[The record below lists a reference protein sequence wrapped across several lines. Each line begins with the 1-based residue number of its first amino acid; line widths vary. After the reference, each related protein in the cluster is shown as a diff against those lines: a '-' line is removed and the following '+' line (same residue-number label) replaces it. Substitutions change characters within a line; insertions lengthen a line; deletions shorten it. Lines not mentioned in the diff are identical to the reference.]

1 MVSMIRQ
8 RIPTNI
14 ITGFLG
20 SGKTTAILDLL
31 QRKPADEKWAV
42 LVNEFGEIG
51 IDGAILAN
59 RGAEIREV
67 PGGCI
72 CCVAGLPMQIALN
85 RLIAT
90 AKPDRLLIEPTGLG
104 HPRQIIDSLR
114 GEYYRDVLDVRA
126 VITLID
132 PRKLQQP
139 RYREH
144 AIFQDQWQ
152 IADVLI
158 ANKTDLC
165 TAADE
170 NYFRDFVAACE
181 PPKQAN
187 GWVAYGQLDPR
198 WLDLPHAGPVTPARS
213 FTPPGIA
220 SAANFD
226 QSILSI
232 ELPPGELLVRR
243 EKSSDGFYSC
253 GWLFADSIRFDFQQL
268 FAWASGLTVMR
279 LKGAL
284 RTDRGNFFLNAEE
297 GVLSINDAG
306 TGAENI
312 LEIIHDS
319 AIDGAQMERTLLG
332 LRCNQ

>member
-1 MVSMIRQ
+1 MIRK
-8 RIPTNI
+8 RIPVNI

-31 QRKPADEKWAV
+31 TRKPAHEKWAV
-42 LVNEFGEIG
+42 LVNEFGEVG

-144 AIFQDQWQ
+144 TIFQDQWQ

-170 NYFRDFVAACE
+170 NYFREFVAACE
-181 PPKQAN
+181 PPKQAT
-187 GWVAYGQLDPR
+187 GWVEYGRFDR
-198 WLDLPHAGPVTPARS
+198 SWLDLPHGAPKIPVFSLSRPS
-213 FTPPGIA
+213 IPGTE
-220 SAANFD
+220 NFD
-226 QSILSI
+226 ESILST
-232 ELPPGELLVRR
+232 ELTPGELLVRR
-243 EKSSDGFYSC
+243 EKSSDGYYSC
-253 GWLFADSIRFDFQQL
+253 GWLFADSIVFDFQQL
-268 FAWASGLTVMR
+268 FVWAAGLSVMR

-284 RTDRGNFFLNAEE
+284 RTDRGNFFLNAED
-297 GVLSINDAG
+297 GALSINEAG
-306 TGAENI
+306 ADAENI
-312 LEIIHDS
+312 LEIIHDNT
-319 AIDGAQMERTLLG
+319 IDGDQMERTLLG
-332 LRCNQ
+332 FRCDQ